1 MNTVTTTAIPSTLFA
16 SKEDYL
22 AFKAHWKDLA
32 RQKAITKEDAALR
45 ALVLNQDP
53 FRSMPPT
60 TNKTRLDNGALC
72 ASGLWTAMSS
82 VSYAARSAAEHIAYA
97 ARPADAP
104 AKRAPYTLAPLAQRW
119 LKHGVPLELMASL
132 DEAANRAHIRGT

>member
-1 MNTVTTTAIPSTLFA
+1 MNTAFATRSTALFT

-53 FRSMPPT
+53 LRSMPPT
-60 TNKTRLDNGALC
+60 TNPVRLANGALC
-72 ASGLWTAMSS
+72 ASGIWTAMAS
-82 VSYAARSAAEHIAYA
+82 VSYAATMAAEHLAYA

-104 AKRAPYTLAPLAQRW
+104 AARAPRQLPSLAQAW
-119 LKHGVPLELMASL
+119 LKHGVSLELMASL
-132 DEAANRAHIRGT
+132 KDKANRAHLGSAA

>member
-1 MNTVTTTAIPSTLFA
+1 MNTTIATIPSTLFA

-32 RQKAITKEDAALR
+32 RHKAITKEDAALR
-45 ALVLNQDP
+45 ALVLKQDP

-60 TNKTRLDNGALC
+60 ENPVRLANGALC
-72 ASGLWTAMSS
+72 VSGVWTAMSS

-119 LKHGVPLELMASL
+119 LKHGVSQELMASL
-132 DEAANRAHIRGT
+132 DEAANRAHIRGN